1 MLLTARADA
10 YNYASRVTSVDGA
23 GGGAR
28 GFGFVSRTPGGL
40 SGPRLPALRPVA
52 ASLLDG
58 EGFDLR
64 SQARPEVSAD
74 KRNAPHE
81 IAASE
86 PEVQKSPV
94 ARQVVPRSDERRD

>member
-1 MLLTARADA
+1 MEQEAAPA
-10 YNYASRVTSVDGA
+10 GSASSA
-23 GGGAR
+23 EL
-28 GFGFVSRTPGGL
+28 PGL
-40 SGPRLPALRPVA
+40 SGPRLPALRPAA

-94 ARQVVPRSDERRD
+94 ARQVAPRSDESVTRDKGSAAWRATPLDQEGNF